1 MGGCEAGDPV
11 AGGVEQHRVAG
22 LGGLDP
28 EPDRE
33 VGLPDPG
40 SEGERLQQ
48 LRAVLPCEVRVTAAP
63 HPLFGR
69 ALTAAAFKRVN
80 GVVHL
85 VVTLPDGSPG
95 TIRADATDV
104 LGLVAPVAAS
114 VVVLD
119 AAGLRELQRL
129 VMAMRGGCRVGSPRR
144 TRK

>member
-1 MGGCEAGDPV
+1 M
-11 AGGVEQHRVAG
+11 
-22 LGGLDP
+22 
-28 EPDRE
+28 
-33 VGLPDPG
+33 GLPG
-40 SEGERLQQ
+40 ARSEGERLQQ